1 MAKHDWSQLELSDL
15 TSFKVFKILVA
26 VQMLDLEHM
35 IMIFLITTLKSEM
48 YLEPSQTSIFFAKKA
63 PSQIFDEVLHTFGK

>member
-1 MAKHDWSQLELSDL
+1 MAKHDWYQLELSDL
-15 TSFKVFKILVA
+15 TSFTAFKILMA
-26 VQMLDLEHM
+26 VQMLDFEYM

-63 PSQIFDEVLHTFGK
+63 PSQIFDEALHTFGK

>member
-1 MAKHDWSQLELSDL
+1 M
-15 TSFKVFKILVA
+15 A
-26 VQMLDLEHM
+26 VQMLDFEYM
-35 IMIFLITTLKSEM
+35 TMIFLITTLKSEM